1 MSVSLKSISWADVKE
16 IKHLSGC
23 RIIVNGVRYRADNY
37 GSDGCGTRWKFF
49 GKDFIVK
56 VDSRYKFATVC
67 GYITPNAIYQ
77 SKGEYDTYNKIHKR
91 DRKWFTTPL
100 YFDGR
105 SLIVHALH
113 DLRGTFTIKPKHKSI
128 IERLKDKYNIGD
140 IDVDYG
146 HNCALIMENGK
157 LRPIIFDY
165 GWVNE
170 T

>member
-67 GYITPNAIYQ
+67 GYITPNAISQ
-77 SKGEYDTYNKIHKR
+77 SKGEYDMYNKIHKR

-113 DLRGTFTIKPKHKSI
+113 DLRGTFAIKPKHKSI

-146 HNCALIMENGK
+146 HNCALIMENGE

-165 GWVNE
+165 GWVNK